1 MISKLRFQ
9 WNIIPSLKSVYSKPR
24 KPQNEVY
31 STQGCSWMVLRH
43 STELASKY
51 MVDIKGFD
59 LNPWQHDALVWNSS
73 TPNMRGKFDV
83 AWKLSP
89 KFYDIC
95 EVQFP
100 ADPCA
105 SSILAT
111 LPRLYR
117 PLCTANW
124 FSENPQQQKTKAA
137 IWSLNHM
144 EMFSEWHYN
153 TDMSWHWKI
162 WRKTK
167 AFTWYRH
174 CFFFPKYEI
183 KIGSWEN
190 KLKVGISP
198 GLAESVLRGIE
209 NHFLLEFYWKNASSS
224 LTSLGHIASQNSRGL
239 NFGKRPQHLKTQ
251 KHGNDGLAR
260 RHRFT
265 SDVAKGDVL

>member
-1 MISKLRFQ
+1 MVDQNLVLSNKNGASNWVEDHTNVKPLQNHVKIHHFILGNKLNLMITKLWLQ

-24 KPQNEVY
+24 KPQNELY

-59 LNPWQHDALVWNSS
+59 LNPLHHNGLVWNSS

-100 ADPCA
+100 AAPCA

-117 PLCTANW
+117 PLCKVNW
-124 FSENPQQQKTKAA
+124 FSENP
-137 IWSLNHM
+137 L
-144 EMFSEWHYN
+144 
-153 TDMSWHWKI
+153 TDH
-162 WRKTK
+162 
-167 AFTWYRH
+167 TW
-174 CFFFPKYEI
+174 P
-183 KIGSWEN
+183 WD
-190 KLKVGISP
+190 
-198 GLAESVLRGIE
+198 
-209 NHFLLEFYWKNASSS
+209 
-224 LTSLGHIASQNSRGL
+224 SRGSL
-239 NFGKRPQHLKTQ
+239 VYGVAR
-251 KHGNDGLAR
+251 AR
-260 RHRFT
+260 RCWLGVLSLLWGGRRETFT
-265 SDVAKGDVL
+265 EMPVKQEFGSRDLDGTGETYCLFDRQEM